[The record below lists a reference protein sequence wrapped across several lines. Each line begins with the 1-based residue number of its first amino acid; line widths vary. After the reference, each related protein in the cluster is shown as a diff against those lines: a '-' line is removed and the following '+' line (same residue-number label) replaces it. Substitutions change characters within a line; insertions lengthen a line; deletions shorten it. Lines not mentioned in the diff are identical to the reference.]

1 LQTHGYAASGL
12 GWRDV
17 GAAIR
22 IRRLDPP
29 RDAADC
35 AEILAGLPEWFGL
48 EEGRDRCARDVQ
60 EQPGLVAESGGAV
73 QGFLTWR
80 EATAAAAEITWL
92 AVRRERHRAG
102 FGRSL
107 VEEAAACASAAGL
120 RVVTAWTV
128 SDADPDPHY
137 AATRAFYAR
146 LGFVP
151 VAEAN
156 LWGPDNPAV
165 LLARWIVR

>member
-1 LQTHGYAASGL
+1 M
-12 GWRDV
+12 
-17 GAAIR
+17 
-22 IRRLDPP
+22 
-29 RDAADC
+29 
-35 AEILAGLPEWFGL
+35 AGLPEWFGL
-48 EEGRDRCARDVQ
+48 EEGRDKCARDVQ
-60 EQPGLVAESGGAV
+60 EQRGLVVESGEAV

-80 EATAAAAEITWL
+80 AATAAAAEITWL

-102 FGRSL
+102 CGGAL

-137 AATRAFYAR
+137 AVTRAFYAR

-156 LWGPDNPAV
+156 LWGPENPAV
-165 LLARWIVR
+165 LLARWLAA